1 MRDVVYGEA
10 KIEAFTHAMR
20 QDERVLII
28 GGYAFNFAGLGFM
41 HLAEPMLREFSDRV
55 LTTPIS
61 EAAFTGAG
69 VGAALAGARPI
80 VTYGAASFCF
90 AAWMQLVGEAA
101 NVYYMSGGQAKAPV
115 VFHMLVGLR
124 GGGAAQHSGRPQA
137 QFMQVPGLQV
147 VAPATSADFLALLPA
162 VLASERTTVWIDHAH
177 LAPLTWSVP
186 AAPAAAVLG
195 KADIKRTGKDVTLV
209 AYSITLPRALN
220 VANGLAAK
228 GIDVEVVDLLTLAP
242 LDRATVVRSV
252 AKTGR
257 LVVADEAHL
266 SCGVAAEVVA
276 SVAEEGLASVKRVK
290 RVTVPDVPIP
300 MSPPLEKF
308 ITPTEERIQAAV
320 EAVLN

>member
-1 MRDVVYGEA
+1 MREIVYGEA
-10 KIEAFTHAMR
+10 KIEAFTRAMR

-41 HLAEPMLREFSDRV
+41 RLAEPLLREFSGRV

-69 VGAALAGARPI
+69 IGAALAGARPI

-101 NVYYMSGGQAKAPV
+101 NVYYMSGGRTKAPV
-115 VFHMLVGLR
+115 VFHMLAGLR
-124 GGGAAQHSGRPQA
+124 GGGAAQHLARPHA
-137 QFMQVPGLQV
+137 QFMQAPGLQV

-177 LAPLTWSVP
+177 LAPLTWS
-186 AAPAAAVLG
+186 APAEPAVAALG
-195 KADIKRTGKDVTLV
+195 KADIKRAGKDVTLV

-220 VANGLAAK
+220 VANALAGK

-242 LDRATVVRSV
+242 LDRETVVRSV

-266 SCGVAAEVVA
+266 SCGVAAEIVA
-276 SVAEEGLASVKRVK
+276 SVAEEGLTSLKRVK